1 MRQILVAAVFVAVV
15 VIVALTWDSSAP
27 TPPVVDTNL
36 EAAQASGGAR
46 EGAPK
51 PTPSTAESGVDAE
64 TSDIP
69 PAERTQATPIV
80 TLSGSLEKRYAAKNW
95 GDYSRVEDVLKTI
108 SGVLRSPFI
117 DRSGVKLTEQDYARL
132 EELVAK
138 HNESIGAAYER
149 AGDLRQAGMA
159 KAAREGRYVANK
171 VSSLPSLS
179 PVVHE
184 AWRDQQKA
192 ELDDTM
198 MRIREK
204 HGLAEQDWRFVVSGT
219 SKPDGVHRRVVV
231 WFTRFE
237 EPGYFDAHREHVKAK
252 QARQQDFDGFFARL
266 RR

>member
-1 MRQILVAAVFVAVV
+1 MRQILVAAVFLAVV
-15 VIVALTWDSSAP
+15 MIVALTWDSSAP
-27 TPPVVDTNL
+27 TLPVDGTNL
-36 EAAQASGGAR
+36 EAAQASRSAPEGG
-46 EGAPK
+46 PK
-51 PTPSTAESGVDAE
+51 PTPSTAESE
-64 TSDIP
+64 TSDTP
-69 PAERTQATPIV
+69 PAERAQATPVV
-80 TLSGSLEKRYAAKNW
+80 TLSGSLEQRYAAKNW
-95 GDYSRVEDVLKTI
+95 GDYSRVEDVLKTV

-117 DRSGVKLTEQDYARL
+117 DRSGVRLSEQDYARL

-159 KAAREGRYVANK
+159 KAAREGRYVASK

-179 PVVHE
+179 PVAHE

-192 ELDDTM
+192 ELDYTM

-204 HGLAEQDWRFVVSGT
+204 HGLAEKDWRFVVTGT
-219 SKPDGVHRRVVV
+219 SKPDGVQRRVVV

-237 EPGYFDAHREHVKAK
+237 EPAYFDAHRKHVVAK
-252 QARQQDFDGFFARL
+252 QARQQDFDAFFARL